1 MPTTRPA
8 DEHGACSVV
17 VYLDPSCPWSW
28 TTARWLH
35 EVAPPRGLRLSW
47 RSLSLTLRDGDQVA
61 AGAPPEIRRFA
72 LASGAQSHR
81 LLRVF
86 EALRSRDRD
95 DAIDDLYTRWG
106 ERVFAAG
113 PPVAPGPG
121 LVGELLAEAGLPR
134 WYADC
139 ADDPSWDAAITRSM
153 SAAATATGGSLIS
166 PTITLDGQPD
176 RPAFTG
182 PLFTV
187 APTGTAAL
195 RAWDAVATLLAEPG
209 FVELGRPRVGPPPA
223 PPSAREDDAAVTG
236 GAR

>member
-1 MPTTRPA
+1 MTTRPA
-8 DEHGACSVV
+8 DEPGACSVV
-17 VYLDPSCPWSW
+17 VHLDPSCPWSW
-28 TTARWLH
+28 TTARWLR

-61 AGAPPEIRRFA
+61 AGAPPEIQRFA
-72 LASGAQSHR
+72 VASGAQSHR

-95 DAIDDLYTRWG
+95 DVIDGLYTRWG
-106 ERVFAAG
+106 ERVFAAW

-134 WYADC
+134 WYAEC

-153 SAAATATGGSLIS
+153 SAAAAATGGSLIS
-166 PTITLDGQPD
+166 PTIMLDRPGS
-176 RPAFTG
+176 PAFTG
-182 PLFTV
+182 PIFTV
-187 APTGTAAL
+187 APTGAAAL

-209 FVELGRPRVGPPPA
+209 FVELDRPHTGPPL
-223 PPSAREDDAAVTG
+223 PPQSAREDDAAFAG